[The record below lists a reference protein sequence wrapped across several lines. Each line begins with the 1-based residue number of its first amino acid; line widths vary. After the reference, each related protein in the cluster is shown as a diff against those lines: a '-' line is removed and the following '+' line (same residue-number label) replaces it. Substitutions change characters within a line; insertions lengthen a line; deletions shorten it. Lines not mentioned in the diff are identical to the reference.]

1 MDWLKSVIAPATQ
14 VQQPVQ
20 KVAPQPV
27 QKVSPQTQ
35 KVAPKSIEMI
45 QSNPSPI
52 VQNTPYLVNQ
62 LTPLEKNQ
70 IHQLQ
75 MDEENNT
82 IRDPQYN
89 QRIKDDMNKIRKRPN
104 EIGKALV
111 GAIGE
116 YNVFRRRAD
125 NITLKNT
132 SLFNSKK
139 SGYPCG
145 TETCKT
151 RGKLIQNELKYLANL
166 DIHAL
171 GEIGVL
177 GNVASLGNYLVGNKM
192 TEYRPVSVSQGGSK
206 KHKRSR
212 TLKKRR

>member
-1 MDWLKSVIAPATQ
+1 MDWLKSVVAPTQSQQTPQ
-14 VQQPVQ
+14 VQAP
-20 KVAPQPV
+20 KPAPQP
-27 QKVSPQTQ
+27 
-35 KVAPKSIEMI
+35 APKP
-45 QSNPSPI
+45 NP
-52 VQNTPYLVNQ
+52 QYLVNQ
-62 LTPLEKNQ
+62 LTPLEKSA
-70 IHQLQ
+70 IHQQQ

-82 IRDPQYN
+82 IRDPQYK
-89 QRIKDDMNKIRKRPN
+89 QKIEDSMNKIRKRPN

-125 NITLKNT
+125 NLTLRNT

-171 GEIGVL
+171 GEMGVL
-177 GNVASLGNYLVGNKM
+177 GNVASLGNYLIGNKVK
-192 TEYRPVSVSQGGSK
+192 EYRPDVSVSKGGSK
-206 KHKRSR
+206 KRKTSR

>member
-1 MDWLKSVIAPATQ
+1 MDWLKSVIAPAP
-14 VQQPVQ
+14 QPVQ

-27 QKVSPQTQ
+27 QKVAPQPVQKSPQT
-35 KVAPKSIEMI
+35 PKSIEMASKTP
-45 QSNPSPI
+45 QPNQPNP
-52 VQNTPYLVNQ
+52 QYLVNQ
-62 LTPLEKNQ
+62 LTPLEKST
-70 IHQLQ
+70 IHQQ
-75 MDEENNT
+75 QIDEENNT
-82 IRDPQYN
+82 IRDPQYK
-89 QRIKDDMNKIRKRPN
+89 QRIMDDMNKIRKRPN

-125 NITLKNT
+125 NITLRNT

-171 GEIGVL
+171 GEMGIL

-192 TEYRPVSVSQGGSK
+192 KEYRPDSVSQGGSK
-206 KHKRSR
+206 KRKRSR